1 MFNIIF
7 GRYKKEL
14 ALNTS
19 FIEEKIMLTF
29 QYHPEIIQRYPQVV
43 GGVIL
48 ARGLQNGP
56 SSEALQKIYL
66 AEQQAVIAHIGSTPL
81 SELETLAAWRAAFR
95 DFGVNPTKYRS
106 AVEALL
112 RRLTK
117 KGDIPSI
124 NAVVD
129 ICNLI
134 SIRYQMPVAA
144 FDARE
149 LTGPITVQFA
159 SGSERFKPLFAKEY
173 EHPEAGEV
181 IFADDAKLVVA
192 RRWCW
197 RQSDESATRENTA
210 NAIFTIEAQH
220 PGGEKHI
227 RSALAD
233 LQQLL
238 DTHVGGKF
246 NTGIADSQNPIVSE

>member
-1 MFNIIF
+1 M
-7 GRYKKEL
+7 L
-14 ALNTS
+14 A
-19 FIEEKIMLTF
+19 F
-29 QYHPEIIQRYPQVV
+29 QYNPELITRYPNIV

-48 ARGLQNGP
+48 AHGLKNGP
-56 SSEALQKIYL
+56 TSDTLKEIYAIEQKS
-66 AEQQAVIAHIGSTPL
+66 VISHIGSTPL
-81 SELETLAAWRAAFR
+81 SELESLAAWRTAFR
-95 DFGVNPTKYRS
+95 GFGVNPTKYRS

-134 SIRYQMPVAA
+134 SIRYQVPVAA

-159 SGSERFKPLFAKEY
+159 QGDENFTPLFQKKA
-173 EHPEAGEV
+173 EHPELGEV

-197 RQSDESATRENTA
+197 RQSNESATREDTTD
-210 NAIFTIEAQH
+210 AIFTIEAQH
-220 PGGEKHI
+220 PNGQAHIQAALTELLQLLEKHVSGEFI
-227 RSALAD
+227 S
-233 LQQLL
+233 
-238 DTHVGGKF
+238 
-246 NTGIADSQNPIVSE
+246 GITNPQNPRVSE

>member
-1 MFNIIF
+1 M
-7 GRYKKEL
+7 L
-14 ALNTS
+14 A
-19 FIEEKIMLTF
+19 F

-48 ARGLQNGP
+48 AHGMKNGP
-56 SSEALQKIYL
+56 ASQGLKENYF
-66 AEQQAVIAHIGSTPL
+66 AEQQAVIARIDSTPL
-81 SELETLAAWRAAFR
+81 SELEPLAAWRAAFR

-134 SIRYQMPVAA
+134 SIRYQVPVAA
-144 FDARE
+144 FDVQE

-159 SGSERFKPLFAKEY
+159 AGSERFKPLFAKEY
-173 EHPEAGEV
+173 EHPETGEV

-197 RQSDESATRENTA
+197 RQSDESATREDTTD
-210 NAIFTIEAQH
+210 AIFTIEAQH
-220 PGGEKHI
+220 PDGQEHI

-233 LQQLL
+233 LYQLL
-238 DTHVGGKF
+238 ELHVGGEF
-246 NTGIADSQNPIVSE
+246 ATGIVDAQNPCVSE

>member
-1 MFNIIF
+1 MLAFN
-7 GRYKKEL
+7 
-14 ALNTS
+14 
-19 FIEEKIMLTF
+19 
-29 QYHPEIIQRYPQVV
+29 YHPEIITRYPNII

-48 ARGLQNGP
+48 THEINNGP
-56 SSEALQKIYL
+56 TSETLKEIYF
-66 AEQQAVIAHIGSTPL
+66 AEQQSVIASIGSKPL
-81 SELETLAAWRAAFR
+81 SELEPLAAWRAAFR
-95 DFGVNPTKYRS
+95 GFGVNPTKYRS

-134 SIRYQMPVAA
+134 SIRYQVPVAA
-144 FDARE
+144 FDARH
-149 LTGPITVQFA
+149 LSSPITVQFS
-159 SGSERFKPLFAKEY
+159 SGDENFTPLFQKEP

-197 RQSDESATRENTA
+197 RQSDESATRQDTA
-210 NAIFTIEAQH
+210 DAIFTIEAQH
-220 PGGEKHI
+220 PNGAEYI
-227 RSALAD
+227 QAALAD
-233 LQQLL
+233 LLELL
-238 DTHVGGKF
+238 VTHVGGSF
-246 NTGIADSQNPIVSE
+246 ATGVADSQNPGVTE

>member
-1 MFNIIF
+1 M
-7 GRYKKEL
+7 L
-14 ALNTS
+14 A
-19 FIEEKIMLTF
+19 F
-29 QYHPEIIQRYPQVV
+29 QYHPELITRYPQVV

-48 ARGLQNGP
+48 AHGLKNGP
-56 SSEALQKIYL
+56 TSEALKEIYF
-66 AEQQAVIAHIGSTPL
+66 AEQQTVNARIGGTPL
-81 SELETLAAWRAAFR
+81 SELETLSAWRAVFR

-117 KGDIPSI
+117 KGDIPCI

-134 SIRYQMPVAA
+134 SIRYQVPVAA
-144 FDARE
+144 FDARQIN
-149 LTGPITVQFA
+149 GPITVQFA
-159 SGSERFKPLFAKEY
+159 AGDENFTPLFEKHA

-197 RQSDESATRENTA
+197 RQSDESATRENTTD
-210 NAIFTIEAQH
+210 AIFTIEAQH
-220 PGGEKHI
+220 PDGYEHI
-227 RSALAD
+227 QTALDD
-233 LQQLL
+233 LLNLL
-238 DTHVGGKF
+238 QIYVGGKF
-246 NTGIADSQNPIVSE
+246 ITGIADVNNPRVSE

>member
-1 MFNIIF
+1 M
-7 GRYKKEL
+7 L
-14 ALNTS
+14 A
-19 FIEEKIMLTF
+19 F
-29 QYHPEIIQRYPQVV
+29 QYHPEIFKRYPNIT

-48 ARGLQNGP
+48 AHQINNGP
-56 SSEALQKIYL
+56 TPETLKEIYF
-66 AEQQAVIAHIGSTPL
+66 AEQQAVINNIGSKPL
-81 SELETLAAWRAAFR
+81 SELVPLAAWRAAFR

-134 SIRYQMPVAA
+134 SIRYQVPVAA
-144 FDARE
+144 FDARA
-149 LTGPITVQFA
+149 LNGPITVQFA
-159 SGSERFKPLFAKEY
+159 SGDENFTPLFEKVP

-181 IFADDAKLVVA
+181 IFADNAQLVVA

-197 RQSDESATRENTA
+197 RQSDESATRPDTA
-210 NAIFTIEAQH
+210 DAVFTIEAQH
-220 PGGEKHI
+220 PNNQEYI
-227 RSALAD
+227 RAALAD
-233 LQQLL
+233 LLELL
-238 DTHVGGKF
+238 QTHVGGSF
-246 NTGIADSQNPIVSE
+246 MTGVAGTQNPTVTE

>member
-1 MFNIIF
+1 
-7 GRYKKEL
+7 
-14 ALNTS
+14 
-19 FIEEKIMLTF
+19 MLGF
-29 QYHPEIIQRYPQVV
+29 QYHPEIIKHYPNIT

-48 ARGLQNGP
+48 AH
-56 SSEALQKIYL
+56 ALKNSPTSAALKEIYF
-66 AEQQAVIAHIGSTPL
+66 AEQQAVISRIGSQPL
-81 SELETLAAWRAAFR
+81 SELEPLAAWRAAFR

-124 NAVVD
+124 NAIVD

-134 SIRYQMPVAA
+134 SIRYQVPVAA
-144 FDARE
+144 FDARD
-149 LTGPITVQFA
+149 LKGPITVQFA
-159 SGSERFKPLFAKEY
+159 NGDENFTPLFEKLP

-197 RQSDESATRENTA
+197 RQSDESATRQDTSDA
-210 NAIFTIEAQH
+210 VFTIEAQH
-220 PGGEKHI
+220 PNNQEYIKAG
-227 RSALAD
+227 LAD
-233 LQQLL
+233 LLELL
-238 DTHVGGKF
+238 QTHVGGVF
-246 NTGIADSQNPIVSE
+246 LTGVAGPQNPTVTE